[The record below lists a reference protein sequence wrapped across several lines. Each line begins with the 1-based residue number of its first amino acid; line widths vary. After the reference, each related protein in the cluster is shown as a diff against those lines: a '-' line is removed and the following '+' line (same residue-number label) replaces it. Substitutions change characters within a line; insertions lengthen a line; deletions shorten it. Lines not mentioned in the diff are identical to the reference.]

1 MIKLEFER
9 TYDINNKLVDET
21 VYIRATVLDDKGKKT
36 WCGLGLTIN
45 EFKELRLSI
54 KDFTLNN
61 ITPTL
66 KSQDE
71 FGKIIIYK

>member
-21 VYIRATVLDDKGKKT
+21 VYIRATVLDDKGKNI

-45 EFKELRLSI
+45 EFKELRLLI

>member
-36 WCGLGLTIN
+36 WCGLGLTIS
-45 EFKELRLSI
+45 EFKELKSKI
-54 KDFTLNN
+54 KGFTADNV
-61 ITPTL
+61 TPTL

>member
-1 MIKLEFER
+1 MTKLEFER

-36 WCGLGLTIN
+36 WCGLGLTIS
-45 EFKELRLSI
+45 EFKELRLLI